1 MPRRAPHQ
9 IVDQLGT
16 LLAAER
22 DALVKGDGDALD
34 RATQRKSDCLPE
46 LGAALAAL
54 PAAERR
60 AVTDRLGDRVA
71 ELQRFNELNGAI
83 LASRLAMNRARLEVL
98 LSAAGGATYGAQGQV
113 DGPSAAAR
121 HAPIRA

>member
-1 MPRRAPHQ
+1 MPRRPPHQ
-9 IVDQLGT
+9 IVEQLGA

-22 DALVKGDGDALD
+22 DALVKGDGVAVE
-34 RATQRKSDCLPE
+34 RAAQVKSDCLPE
-46 LGAALAAL
+46 LGAALQAL
-54 PAAERR
+54 PVAQRR
-60 AVTDRLGDRVA
+60 AVADRLGNRIA

-113 DGPSAAAR
+113 DGLSATAR
-121 HAPIRA
+121 HAAVSA